1 MSSSV
6 LDLVR
11 PEILALSPYVPAI
24 WNKDSIR
31 LSANEAPWTPRSD
44 DHSSAGLNLYP
55 EPRPTELTAAL
66 ARHYG
71 VAEGRLLVTRGSS
84 DGIDLLLRC
93 FCRPGQDEIV
103 ICPPTFG
110 MYSVYADIQGA
121 VTREAPLIAARGFAL
136 DHEGIAAVWNSQSK
150 LLFICSPNNPTGNRI
165 PTDELHA
172 LCDTIGDTGIVVVD
186 GAYTEF
192 ANTDPTSELLDRHN
206 NVVLLRTLSKAFGL
220 AGIRCGSLLASE
232 KIVEIMSRVLSPFCF
247 PTPCQ
252 DVALECL
259 ATDDQSLFSERIA
272 QLRFEREKMTIELL
286 LLPEVHQVWSS
297 EANFILARVTNAKT
311 FTEKALAGGVSI
323 RDFSWTPYTADCVR
337 ITIGSPEQN
346 RQLINALIPTEIK

>member
-1 MSSSV
+1 MSTI

-24 WNKDSIR
+24 WNRGSIR
-31 LSANEAPWTPRSD
+31 LSANEIPWAPPSD
-44 DHSSAGLNLYP
+44 DDSFADLNFYP

-71 VAEGRLLVTRGSS
+71 VASKRLMVTRGSS

-103 ICPPTFG
+103 ICPPTFS

-121 VTREAPLIAARGFAL
+121 VTREVPLIEASSFGI
-136 DHEGIAAVWNSQSK
+136 DHEGIAAAWNSQSK
-150 LLFICSPNNPTGNRI
+150 LLFICSPNNPVGNRV

-172 LCDTIGDTGIVVVD
+172 LCDTIGDSGIVVID

-192 ANTDPTSELLDRHN
+192 AAVDPTAELLDSHD
-206 NVVLLRTLSKAFGL
+206 NVVVLRTLSKAFGL

-232 KIVEIMSRVLSPFCF
+232 EIVEVMNRVLPPFCF

-252 DVALECL
+252 DTALKYL
-259 ATDDQSLFSERIA
+259 ATADQLLFSEGIE
-272 QLRFEREKMTIELL
+272 QLRTEREKMTAELST
-286 LLPEVHQVWSS
+286 LPDVQQVWSS
-297 EANFILARVTNAKT
+297 EANFILARVTDANA
-311 FTEKALAGGVSI
+311 FTAKALAGGVSI
-323 RDFSWTPYTADCVR
+323 RDFSRAPFTPGCVR
-337 ITIGSPEQN
+337 ITIGTPEQN
-346 RQLINALIPTEIK
+346 KQLIDVLIKTEMR